1 MGALNIPII
10 HARRV
15 LSIAGRRIF
24 LRKFCQ
30 NLQNAQF
37 FRPKTGILPVFL
49 PSAAGQN
56 FDTFSILHTVERGES
71 LQGREKIGDVPLPS
85 SPAQRPVNPVRPL
98 SQALSGLPALPKG
111 EPRALPEA
119 SSLHLKLQQ
128 RALRLGSP
136 FGGAGAGAPERA
148 SLSPQRLFF
157 LHRNVLLIMVY

>member
-1 MGALNIPII
+1 MGGLNIPII

-30 NLQNAQF
+30 NLQNVQLC
-37 FRPKTGILPVFL
+37 RPKTGSLPVFL

-56 FDTFSILHTVERGES
+56 FDTFSILHTVERGEL
-71 LQGREKIGDVPLPS
+71 LQGRGNFRGTPS
-85 SPAQRPVNPVRPL
+85 VIACAAPVSPVRPL

-111 EPRALPEA
+111 EPRARPEA
-119 SSLHLKLQQ
+119 SSLCLKLQQ

-148 SLSPQRLFF
+148 SPPPKDFSFCIEMCF
-157 LHRNVLLIMVY
+157 